1 MKLRQ
6 ARKIMKNIRSNPR
19 MESLYGIGRAM
30 KANAICVHHYAR
42 VDRRVKD
49 INIIANKDP
58 LLALKLIVAKDKR
71 AKEKGMINEI
81 SKEEHEG
88 LMEFCDK
95 VNKER

>member
-19 MESLYGIGRAM
+19 MKSLYGIGRAM

-81 SKEEHEG
+81 S
-88 LMEFCDK
+88 
-95 VNKER
+95 

>member
-30 KANAICVHHYAR
+30 KANAICVHNYAR

-81 SKEEHEG
+81 S
-88 LMEFCDK
+88 
-95 VNKER
+95 